1 MIQELWDFIGFPLR
15 AFLLTEKWQARLG
28 LTTLLE
34 ERVRAVTQ
42 RLEGRVLDIGC
53 GSNQLIR
60 AWRGAGRDGIGV
72 DVFNFEGADMV
83 TDTAALPFKAGEF
96 DTVVMMAN
104 LNHIPAD
111 VRPKVLA
118 EAYRV
123 LKPGGKLVA
132 TMIDPVV
139 GWFCHKL
146 TWWDYDQEER
156 GMAEGEVYGLTKEAT
171 VAAAAAAGFV
181 PLDVSGFVYGLNKLF
196 VFIKK

>member
-1 MIQELWDFIGFPLR
+1 MMRELWNFIGFPLR
-15 AFLLTEKWQARLG
+15 AFLLTEKWQAKLG
-28 LTTLLE
+28 LTTLVD
-34 ERVRAVTQ
+34 ERVRAVTG

-53 GSNQLIR
+53 GSNHLMRGWR
-60 AWRGAGRDGIGV
+60 AAGHDGIGV
-72 DVFNFEGADMV
+72 DVFNFDGVDRV
-83 TDTAALPFKAGEF
+83 VDTAALPFKDGEF

-104 LNHIPAD
+104 LNHIPAQ

-118 EAYRV
+118 EAHRV
-123 LKPGGKLVA
+123 LRPGGKLVA

-156 GMAEGEVYGLTKEAT
+156 GMAEGEVYGLTRKAT
-171 VAAAAAAGFV
+171 TDAAAAAGFAPESV
-181 PLDVSGFVYGLNKLF
+181 TGFVYGLNKLF